1 MTRAER
7 VGQNLNRAL
16 HELFA
21 ADERVWLLGEDVVDP
36 YGGAFKVTQG
46 LSTAH
51 PDRVLSTPLSENG
64 ITGVAGGLAL
74 CGDTVIVEIMF
85 GDFVGLAFDQILNF
99 LTKSVAMYGEHTPMR
114 VVIRCPVGGGRGY
127 GATHSQS
134 VQKHFIGIPH
144 LALFELSP
152 LHDAADL
159 LAAALRRGE
168 PSMLFEDKIL
178 YTQRRYADNRVDD
191 RLAFEL
197 LGPDR
202 NWARVHEPAATAAPT
217 LVIAPGGV
225 ANRAIA
231 AATKAREQGRN
242 VEVLVPARLYPFD
255 ADGVLGLLDGADG
268 VIVAEESTAGGTWG
282 SEVATR
288 LYAAAWPL
296 LRRPIE
302 LVSSAAGIIP
312 SAPHLE
318 RAVLLSADTI
328 LERIMHRSTVESA
341 ASGAA
346 SRDRAAPS
354 WNAPGTVVA
363 QVAPVVVLA
372 GEAATDPFH
381 AGTAPAPG
389 TGSPLT
395 RLRQARAAE
404 QGVAVAVPKLNNNDD
419 SYVLLEWLVP
429 AGATV
434 EIGQP
439 IAAVETSKA
448 VEELA
453 ATHAGVLRQDL
464 AAGADCAPGSAIG
477 HILSAGAFPTAAPPV
492 AEPSVVTQPAL
503 PGRPLPPSQRRI
515 ADVVA
520 TSHREIPVA
529 FTAVRVDVTAALAYA
544 DRAADETGAGVSLTE
559 VVIAAV
565 AKLHERFPALY
576 AQLTGDGRVI
586 DAAQPSVGLTV
597 DVGTGL
603 LLPVIRDAA
612 KLDLGDLA
620 DTVVALRMKALRN
633 RLREDDMAG
642 MNFLVALNN
651 TPGVIY
657 AQPII
662 PPGVSC
668 ALSVPD
674 VHREVVLD
682 AGGEVR
688 ERMMA
693 DLGLAY
699 DHRLVNGAQA
709 GAYLAALSAALQL

>member
-1 MTRAER
+1 MS
-7 VGQNLNRAL
+7 QNLNRAL

-21 ADERVWLLGEDVVDP
+21 ADERAWLLGEDVVDP

-51 PDRVLSTPLSENG
+51 PGRVLSTPLSENG

-127 GATHSQS
+127 GPTHSQS

-152 LHDAADL
+152 LHDAADV

-178 YTQRRYADNRVDD
+178 YTQRRYVDNRVDD

-197 LGPDR
+197 LGADR
-202 NWARVHEPAATAAPT
+202 NWARVFDPTAATPPT

-231 AATKAREQGRN
+231 AASEAWEQGRN

-255 ADGVLGLLDGADG
+255 VDGVLDLLDGADG

-282 SEVATR
+282 SEAATR

-302 LVSSAAGIIP
+302 LVSSAASIIP

-318 RAVLLSADTI
+318 RAVLLNADTI
-328 LERIMHRSTVESA
+328 LERIMHRSTGES
-341 ASGAA
+341 
-346 SRDRAAPS
+346 
-354 WNAPGTVVA
+354 
-363 QVAPVVVLA
+363 
-372 GEAATDPFH
+372 
-381 AGTAPAPG
+381 APAPS

-404 QGVAVAVPKLNNNDD
+404 PGVAVSVPRLNNNDD

-429 AGATV
+429 ADATV

-448 VEELA
+448 IEELA

-464 AAGADCAPGSAIG
+464 AAGADCVPGSTIG
-477 HILSAGAFPTAAPPV
+477 YILSANAFPAAAPPV
-492 AEPSVVTQPAL
+492 AEPAVVTQPAL
-503 PGRPLPPSQRRI
+503 PGRPLPPAQRRI

-544 DRAADETGAGVSLTE
+544 RRATDETGAEVSLTE

-565 AKLHERFPALY
+565 ATLHEQFPALY

-603 LLPVIRDAA
+603 FLPVIRDAA

-620 DTVVALRMKALRN
+620 DTVVELRMKALRN

-662 PPGVSC
+662 PPGVTC

-682 AGGEVR
+682 VGGEVR

-709 GAYLAALSAALQL
+709 GEYLAALSAALQR

>member
-7 VGQNLNRAL
+7 MSQHLNRAL

-21 ADERVWLLGEDVVDP
+21 ADERAWLLGEDVVDP

-46 LSTAH
+46 LSTAY

-64 ITGVAGGLAL
+64 ITGIAGGLAL

-85 GDFVGLAFDQILNF
+85 GDFVGLAFDPIINF

-127 GATHSQS
+127 GPTHSQS

-152 LHDAADL
+152 LHDAADV

-178 YTQRRYADNRVDD
+178 YTQRRYVDNRVDD

-197 LGPDR
+197 LGADR
-202 NWARVHEPAATAAPT
+202 NWARVYDPAAAAAPT
-217 LVIAPGGV
+217 LVIAPGGA

-231 AATKAREQGRN
+231 AARKAWEQGHN

-255 ADGVLGLLDGADG
+255 VDGVLGLLDGADG

-302 LVSSAAGIIP
+302 LVSSAASIIP

-328 LERIMHRSTVESA
+328 LERIMHRATGESA

-354 WNAPGTVVA
+354 WQTP
-363 QVAPVVVLA
+363 
-372 GEAATDPFH
+372 
-381 AGTAPAPG
+381 GTAPVSS

-395 RLRQARAAE
+395 RLRQARAVE
-404 QGVAVAVPKLNNNDD
+404 QGVAVSVPKLNNNDD

-434 EIGQP
+434 EIGQV

-448 VEELA
+448 IEELA

-464 AAGADCAPGSAIG
+464 AAGADCVPGSTIG
-477 HILSAGAFPTAAPPV
+477 YILSAGAFPAAAPPV

-529 FTAVRVDVTAALAYA
+529 FTAVRVDVTVALAYA
-544 DRAADETGAGVSLTE
+544 RRAADETGADVSLTE

-565 AKLHERFPALY
+565 ARLHEQFPALY

-586 DAAQPSVGLTV
+586 EAAQPSVGLTV

-603 LLPVIRDAA
+603 FLPVIRDAA

-620 DTVVALRMKALRN
+620 DTVVELRMKALRN

-662 PPGVSC
+662 PPGVTC

-682 AGGEVR
+682 VGGEVR

-709 GAYLAALSAALQL
+709 GAYLAALSVALQR